1 MGPASGCTAA
11 WLGPRPPPWPRA
23 VPPRRPPPATL
34 LGMRSCGLNRAGA
47 WWSPRP
53 AHLAARGQE
62 AAGPGGR
69 RIPAPRRLKREAG
82 RGGSPG
88 CLGRA
93 ASSVPGL
100 PCPRG
105 WAASSA
111 SSVSAC
117 NPASCADCRAP
128 FCNLFQGADGSR
140 AGTTQLCAFGQSLS
154 VSHVRQAD
162 HTDCA
167 AQLGGLSGRWW
178 GDAPLL
184 LSGWGVHTVP
194 PRVVRP
200 VSSCSTSP

>member
-11 WLGPRPPPWPRA
+11 WLGPRPPPWGQGC
-23 VPPRRPPPATL
+23 VPLQAPARHPHWVEVL
-34 LGMRSCGLNRAGA
+34 RLELGRA